1 MRLRQS
7 VQERLGKWSARSRAV
22 GVFFATSVAARVLG
36 IACQLLQVPIA
47 LKVLGPE
54 AFGLW
59 MTLTVIGAMIMFA
72 DFGVQGE
79 SCVPDV
85 RRTEIDVGR
94 RVSDDVVE
102 IANRPRA
109 FDLTTQ
115 RHFLKFR
122 QYRLGP
128 AIA

>member
-47 LKVLGPE
+47 MKALGAE

-59 MTLTVIGAMIMFA
+59 MTLTGIGAMIMFA
-72 DFGVQGE
+72 DLGVGQSAQNKLAE
-79 SCVPDV
+79 AFAA
-85 RRTEIDVGR
+85 GR
-94 RVSDDVVE
+94 RDSAKE
-102 IANRPRA
+102 
-109 FDLTTQ
+109 
-115 RHFLKFR
+115 
-122 QYRLGP
+122 
-128 AIA
+128 